1 MVGKYL
7 VQADQTV
14 AAAAASGGAAKTASL
29 LGELPEHI
37 PGTPTPDEGGPT
49 KVVPLPNQ
57 EADSVRA
64 PPALC
69 CVPRPT
75 CGNTH

>member
-7 VQADQTV
+7 VQADQTA

-29 LGELPEHI
+29 LGELPAEHI
-37 PGTPTPDEGGPT
+37 PGTPMPDEDGDRLAPQ
-49 KVVPLPNQ
+49 PNQ
-57 EADSVRA
+57 AAASVRA
-64 PPALC
+64 PPALYC
-69 CVPRPT
+69 MPRPT